1 MAADRV
7 LETDTIGTSGLYIA
21 PVPGPPLTTRRRRG
35 GRGREAHTIR
45 IQEAATTPKS
55 HFLADRDGRCTE
67 LWEPDFLIG

>member
-55 HFLADRDGRCTE
+55 HF
-67 LWEPDFLIG
+67 WLIGMEGVQNYGNLIF